1 MGHWFQDGK
10 GCEWE
15 GVVGMIL
22 FEVIVPY
29 ACRSCQI
36 CLRASLCHTSH
47 KKSQIYNIFRPLFT
61 PTNSIVSYLMLN
73 LENSRVIFCSIFRYT
88 RFNFLTIIS
97 VTVAYASRKA
107 TPRENPLPQIHQT
120 WLVNAPTRIT
130 TNHSVIS
137 LAGCTRMD
145 WSHGILMKAIF
156 IFSVSLIS
164 ERLSWIWLI
173 WGLITGFCEN
183 PEFKH

>member
-1 MGHWFQDGK
+1 
-10 GCEWE
+10 
-15 GVVGMIL
+15 MIL

-97 VTVAYASRKA
+97 VTVAYASRKSNS
-107 TPRENPLPQIHQT
+107 EGKSSSSDSSN
-120 WLVNAPTRIT
+120 
-130 TNHSVIS
+130 
-137 LAGCTRMD
+137 LAGERSNTYYYKPFGNQSG
-145 WSHGILMKAIF
+145 WVHSHGLKPWNIDESNFYLLCLSHLRAPFMNLTNLGSNYGIL
-156 IFSVSLIS
+156 
-164 ERLSWIWLI
+164 
-173 WGLITGFCEN
+173 
-183 PEFKH
+183 